1 MKIGY
6 ENTDKKIEV
15 EIYGLKFELNNI
27 EKLKDYEN
35 VEDNDLDGIKKIL
48 ETILGENSV
57 KKINEKRKKDGYKE
71 IDNEIAINILANLS
85 NVYMQE
91 YQNKVFKPLT
101 ETYNNINN
109 FNKNIRRYNKR
120 NRGKYGRY

>member
-57 KKINEKRKKDGYKE
+57 KKINEQRKKDGYKE
-71 IDNEIAINILANLS
+71 MDNEIAINILANLS